1 MKFDTGQL
9 KRFIFS
15 GGSAT
20 FAHLGIMALLIKL
33 GIDPTLSTS
42 VGMVSGAIL
51 NYIFQYYYTFNTD
64 AKHHR
69 SILKYLISVCISF
82 VSNLILFMFFYK
94 ILKND
99 ALVSQL
105 FTSAFVALQNYWIY
119 KKFVFL
125 RNTL

>member
-1 MKFDTGQL
+1 MKFDIGEL

-20 FAHLGIMALLIKL
+20 LAHLGIMALLIKL
-33 GIDPTLSTS
+33 GTDPMLSTS
-42 VGMVSGAIL
+42 AGMASGAVL
-51 NYIFQYYYTFNTD
+51 NYILQYYYTFDTN

-69 SILKYLISVCISF
+69 SILKYFVSVCISF
-82 VSNLILFMFFYK
+82 VSNLLLFMLFYK

-105 FTSAFVALQNYWIY
+105 FTSALVALQNYWIY

-125 RNTL
+125 RNMS